1 VNKEQTGVVILAAGA
16 SWRMGQPKQLLP
28 YQGQPLLQHTLDVV
42 ANLPISTS
50 VVVLG
55 ASADSIC
62 EAITPRTTKVLLHP
76 DWTLGMASSL
86 VAGLQDVLL
95 RCPDIV
101 HLMVLLSDQPFISQ
115 PFLEDLLDIHFRE
128 QPLITASQYG
138 DTIGVPALFS
148 REVFPELL
156 ALEGDRGANK
166 LIKQYSERCVVVP
179 FELGGIDV
187 DTPFDYD
194 KLIKDYKKSS
204 MLE

>member
-1 VNKEQTGVVILAAGA
+1 
-16 SWRMGQPKQLLP
+16 
-28 YQGQPLLQHTLDVV
+28 
-42 ANLPISTS
+42 
-50 VVVLG
+50 
-55 ASADSIC
+55 
-62 EAITPRTTKVLLHP
+62 
-76 DWTLGMASSL
+76 MASSL

-115 PFLEDLLDIHFRE
+115 PFLEGLLDIHFRE

-166 LIKQYSERCVVVP
+166 LIQRYREQCVVVP
-179 FELGGIDV
+179 FELGAIDV

-194 KLIKDYKKSS
+194 KLIRDYKKSS